1 MIGGLVIWVLLVLA
15 SAYKASGG
23 AQPFVNIVEDG
34 IAAKA
39 KGQILRAVYD
49 AICRICN
56 MTKPAYN
63 EKTFVFRQRFF

>member
-39 KGQILRAVYD
+39 ERQILRAVYD
-49 AICRICN
+49 AVRRLCN
-56 MTKPAYN
+56 VTRYIKQ
-63 EKTFVFRQRFF
+63 KTFVF